1 MDPEERQNDDY
12 SLPARRQNDLLRLAH
27 SRGQVMVNDLAEHF
41 EVSVDTIR
49 RDLDALASRGLL
61 TRTHGG
67 AVPVEQLVN
76 RDSPFAIKMQTQ
88 IAEKRRIARAAAD
101 LIRDGE
107 TLVINGGSTTHYFA
121 QELGHRKDLTVVTNN
136 LSIPPVLPEHAIRRI
151 YVLGGPYLIE
161 NQCTLG
167 PVEFAGAGGI
177 TVDTAVIGVG
187 GVTARHG
194 LSVTV
199 LEDAAM
205 TAAMIASANRSI
217 VLADATKFGHN
228 DFAHLGSFAQ
238 IQILVV
244 DRELPEDIAS
254 AMAAAGVE
262 VIAVPG

>member
-1 MDPEERQNDDY
+1 
-12 SLPARRQNDLLRLAH
+12 
-27 SRGQVMVNDLAEHF
+27 
-41 EVSVDTIR
+41 
-49 RDLDALASRGLL
+49 
-61 TRTHGG
+61 
-67 AVPVEQLVN
+67 
-76 RDSPFAIKMQTQ
+76 
-88 IAEKRRIARAAAD
+88 
-101 LIRDGE
+101 
-107 TLVINGGSTTHYFA
+107 
-121 QELGHRKDLTVVTNN
+121 
-136 LSIPPVLPEHAIRRI
+136 
-151 YVLGGPYLIE
+151 
-161 NQCTLG
+161 
-167 PVEFAGAGGI
+167 VEFAGAGGI
-177 TVDTAVIGVG
+177 TVDTAVIGIG
-187 GVTARHG
+187 GITARHG